1 MSLSHSLK
9 RIVALAASTLLAVS
23 TLVSFSLPARAATVG
38 TGNCVATVDN
48 ASGVSVTS
56 SGGFCFVAF
65 KTTGITYSWTKPAH
79 VSVIDLLVVAGGG
92 GGAVRHAGG
101 GGAGGLIQ
109 LTATP
114 LTASTVSI
122 SVGAGGAG
130 AAARSDNF
138 GAAGTNGTNSVVSAT
153 GLTTQTAIGGGAG
166 AQGSIGNNGGSG
178 GGGGCCATGSSSGTS
193 GQGNSGSQGQTGSF
207 NSNSFWVGGAGG
219 GAGAAATAATSSAV
233 AGIGGAGASVS
244 WITATAQSQ
253 LGVGVNSSGS
263 TFFAGGGGGGTAVF
277 GTAGGGGVGGGAA
290 GGAVNQAG
298 FDATANTGG
307 GGGGGGMF
315 TAGTSPRGG
324 NGGSGVVVIRY
335 AQTAM
340 LSYNVS
346 DINSYDASMGTAIND
361 LSPSG
366 ALDGTLV
373 TGSNGQSATLN
384 AAQGALQFN
393 GGNPNV
399 GPYIDITPNISSTP
413 FNTSGMT
420 IDFEADFGSTAENW
434 ERIIDFSEG
443 GHENDNILLGREGT
457 TSNLILSIFHGSA
470 LNQSCIFSNAIPVNS
485 GMNRWTVH
493 FDGTSCRMYK
503 NGSLVHTQA
512 FASKPL
518 ANLTWSDNFIARSN
532 WWQWDTSFEG
542 LIRSVSIF
550 EGALTPAQIQG
561 FSYKTVT
568 SDALAGGVSTIT
580 QTRFTSGSIKLP
592 TPTARPGY
600 TFTGWF
606 TSNTFATK
614 VGDPGAVYTPAS
626 NATLF
631 GGWKTVDPVGNLVMN
646 IDATN
651 ISSVPATPNNTNI
664 TSIYPGNAPMSSLS
678 IGNVTRDT
686 ANSPGALNLTSSSP
700 AFVSMGA
707 NNAATFG
714 GAMTFETWFK
724 CTAYRPGASWNI
736 IATHWFAGPTGGA
749 VTGSDWHFGIYNDR
763 LQVNAGTTLGFGNY
777 VFSSADC
784 ANNKWMLLGFSIDA
798 SSNLQIYIN
807 GQPDGAL
814 QAGKVRAS
822 TTNANLTIG
831 DGRVDSHARG
841 YYSRVRL
848 YNTALTGTQVLSNF
862 RNEATTFSLANV
874 TYSAGPNGTG
884 SDIIESYNSGTSV
897 TLRNATAPFTRTGYS
912 ISGWTT
918 SSTSGASQTN
928 ALSSATTVNADLTLY
943 PVWSANTYTLTYAY
957 NGATGGN
964 STATANFTTG
974 GTAITLPTP
983 TRTGFTFG
991 GWYAEAGF
999 TTLVSGA
1006 QSPTSSATLYA
1017 KWTQSSFTITYDYN
1031 GATGGN
1037 STVSSSFT
1045 TGGTAIT
1052 LPAPTR
1058 TGYTFGGWHA
1068 EAGLTTLVS
1077 GAQSPTADA
1086 TLYAK
1091 WNVGTYTLTYTYNGA
1106 TGGNS
1111 TVSSSFTTG
1120 GTAITLP
1127 SPTRTGYT
1135 FGGWYAEVGLT
1146 TLVSGAQSPTANA
1159 TLFAKWNAGT
1169 YTLTYTYNGAT
1180 GGNST
1185 VSSSFTTG
1193 GTAITLPSP
1202 TRTGYN
1208 FGGWFSDV
1216 AFTNSVTGTQTPSA
1230 DATLYAKWN
1239 NGIYTLTYNYNGA
1252 TAGNGTAADSFT
1264 TGGTAITLPSP
1275 TRTGYT
1281 FGGWYADAGLTTL
1294 VSGAQSPTA
1303 SGTLFAKWNAG
1314 TYTLTYTYNGATGGN
1329 STATSSFTT
1338 GGTAITLPSPTR
1350 TGYTFGGWHA
1360 DAGLT
1365 TVVSGAQSPTA
1376 NATLFAKWD
1385 AGTYTLTY
1393 TYNGATGGNSIS
1405 SASFTTGATAITLP
1419 SPTRTGYNFGGWFAE
1434 IGLTTLVSG
1443 AQSPTANATLFAKW
1457 DAGTYTL
1464 TYTYNGA
1471 TGGNANATASY
1482 TTGGTAITLPTP
1494 TRTGYTFS
1502 GWFAELAFTTAV
1514 TGAQTPSANATIYAK
1529 YTAINYGLTY
1539 NSNSATSGAVPVDAA
1554 NYNIG
1559 SKASVAGNSGN
1570 LARTGYSFAGWTLNS
1585 GGTGTVYNSGDSLL
1599 FGAASQVLYAKW
1611 TPNTYTITYNANGAT
1626 GVQANSSDSYTTAG
1640 SAVTLSAVGTMA
1652 KTGYNFGGWST
1663 TANGSA
1669 LSGAYTTAVDVTLY
1683 AVWTIRSIS
1692 VTYSKGSASSASFI
1706 SFPANTASNYATR
1719 VTLSNNVDSSVT
1731 YSSQTYAF
1739 VGWSDGTSIY
1749 QAGAQYLLGASDVT
1763 FTAIWTPAY
1772 GVRYIFNGGT
1782 AANGT
1787 SAIDAECLVVGNLC
1801 TDQQVVTA
1809 NAAPTRPGYTFTG
1822 WTDQSNNSIAA
1833 GSTFTVNI
1841 NSYLLYAGWQA
1852 INYSVTYVP
1861 NGGNTTPTQSALRY
1875 GDTFVVAAAP
1885 TRTGYIFAGWS
1896 DGSNSFGPGANYSVG
1911 LSAITLTAQW
1921 TARTY
1926 TVSFDW
1932 NGAIGSS
1939 VANQNYTVG
1948 NTGLT
1953 LPVVTN
1959 QVKDGFQFG
1968 GWAAT
1973 IGGDAVATPYIATA
1987 NTTLYAIWGQG
1998 SYSVTFTPNFAAQ
2011 ASTVTTVANGSSTVL
2026 PTLTRSNFVFDGW
2039 YTAPTGGNKVG
2050 NGGASFTP
2058 SASRQLYARWIQSSL
2073 LGVIGNLSRI
2083 STITASDTV
2092 DSTYTGSNGGSG
2104 VSVTVPRAS
2113 LPAGTVVNLDL
2124 ITDNTYAQTLLTG
2137 TNNYILSLAVS
2148 WLALDETVPDTNSG
2162 TSISLTITNPSIRA
2176 GALIYSVQNGVAT
2189 LLGTATANNTL
2200 TVQLTADP
2208 SIYVVSTVPSL
2219 PRAITSTVTSNS
2231 ATLTWTAPV
2240 SDGGATISGYTM
2252 TLNTGAVCTTL
2263 TLTCTFNNLTAG
2275 TTYTATIVATN
2286 TVGSSVSATSS
2297 FTLTTPVVVPPVVVP
2312 PIVVPPVVVP
2322 PVVVPP
2328 VVPPAIVVIPVV
2340 TAVEKVL
2347 ANNVPVLTGTRVVTP
2362 VIFNADSAKLDST
2375 DMAQIRRAAAA
2386 LEGKTGWL
2394 LITGF
2399 VKYTGKMTPKIRAL
2413 ASSRAKNVANAF
2425 LRMGVKVQIGYLGY
2439 GPKNTRSPQNND
2451 RKVEIRWIDKP
2462 TLNG

>member
-1 MSLSHSLK
+1 LSLSSSLK
-9 RIVALAASTLLAVS
+9 RIVAVAASTLLAVS

-48 ASGVSVTS
+48 SSGVSVTA

-79 VSVIDLLVVAGGG
+79 VAVIDLLVVAGGG
-92 GGAVRHAGG
+92 GGGARHAGG

-109 LTATP
+109 LTATQ

-130 AAARSDNF
+130 APASSGA
-138 GAAGTNGTNSVVSAT
+138 GAAGTNGSNSVVSAT
-153 GLTTQTAIGGGAG
+153 GFTTQTAIGGGAG
-166 AQGSIGNNGGSG
+166 TQMTVGNNGGSG
-178 GGGGCCATGSSSGTS
+178 GGGSCCVDGISSGTA
-193 GQGNSGSQGQTGSF
+193 GQGNSGSRGATGTF
-207 NSNSFWVGGAGG
+207 NGNGYWVGGAGG
-219 GAGAAATAATSSAV
+219 GAGAAATAGTSSAV
-233 AGIGGAGASVS
+233 GGIGGAGASIS
-244 WITATAQSQ
+244 WISSTARTQ
-253 LGVGVNSSGS
+253 LAVGVNSAGN

-290 GGAVNQAG
+290 GGAQGQAG
-298 FDATANTGG
+298 SDATANTGG
-307 GGGGGGMF
+307 GGGGGGMN
-315 TAGTSPRGG
+315 ADNSVPRGG

-335 AQTAM
+335 AQAAM

-346 DINSYDASMGTAIND
+346 DINSYDASVGTAIND
-361 LSPSG
+361 LSPG
-366 ALDGTLV
+366 GTLDGTLV
-373 TGSNGQSATLN
+373 TGSNGQSATLT
-384 AAQGALQFN
+384 AATGALQFN
-393 GGNPNV
+393 GGYPNV
-399 GPYIDITPNISSTP
+399 GPYIDITPNISTTP
-413 FNTSGMT
+413 FNANGMT
-420 IDFEADFGSTAENW
+420 IDFEADFGATAENW

-443 GHENDNILLGREGT
+443 GLENDNILLGREGT
-457 TSNLILSIFHGSA
+457 TNNLILSIFHGAA

-493 FDGTSCRMYK
+493 FDGTNCRMYK

-512 FASKPL
+512 FTSKPL

-532 WWQWDTSFEG
+532 WAQFDSSFEG
-542 LIRSVSIF
+542 SIRSVSIF
-550 EGALTPAQIQG
+550 EGALAPANIPA

-592 TPTARPGY
+592 TPSARPGY

-614 VGDPGAVYTPAS
+614 VGDPGAVLTPSA
-626 NATLF
+626 NVNLF
-631 GGWKTVDPVGNLVMN
+631 GAWKTVDPVGNLVMN

-664 TSIYPGNAPMSSLS
+664 TSIYPGNAPMSSSS

-700 AFVSMGA
+700 SFVSMGA

-724 CTAYRPGASWNI
+724 CTAYRPGAAWNI

-749 VTGSDWHFGIYNDR
+749 ASGSDWHFGIYNDR

-784 ANNKWMLLGFSIDA
+784 ANNKWMLLGFTIDA

-807 GQPDGAL
+807 GQPDGSL

-831 DGRVDSHARG
+831 DGRADAHARG

-874 TYSAGPNGTG
+874 TYAPGPNGTG
-884 SDIIESYNSGTSV
+884 SDIVDSYSSGTSV
-897 TLRNATAPFTRTGYS
+897 TLRNATAPITRTGYS

-918 SSTSGASQTN
+918 SSTAGASQTN
-928 ALSSATTVNADLTLY
+928 ALSSALTLNSDLTLY

-964 STATANFTTG
+964 STTTANFTTG

-983 TRTGFTFG
+983 TRTGFSFG
-991 GWYAEAGF
+991 GWHSDAGL

-1006 QSPTSSATLYA
+1006 QSPTASATLYA
-1017 KWTQSSFTITYDYN
+1017 KWTQSSFTITYAYNGATGGNSTATSSFTTGGTAVTLPTPTRTGYTFGGWYAEVGLTTLVSGAQSPTADTTLYAKWNVGTYTLTYTYNGATGGNSTLSSSFTTGGTAITLPAPTRTGYTFGGWYAEVGLTTLVSGAQSPTASATLFAKWNAGTYTLTYNYN

-1058 TGYTFGGWHA
+1058 TGYNFGGWFSDVA
-1068 EAGLTTLVS
+1068 LTTSVT
-1077 GAQSPTADA
+1077 GAQTPSADA

-1091 WNVGTYTLTYTYNGA
+1091 WNNGIYTLTYSYNGA
-1106 TGGNS
+1106 TGGNG
-1111 TVSSSFTTG
+1111 TAADSFTTG

-1127 SPTRTGYT
+1127 IPTRTGYT

-1146 TLVSGAQSPTANA
+1146 TLVSGAQSPTAS
-1159 TLFAKWNAGT
+1159 G
-1169 YTLTYTYNGAT
+1169 
-1180 GGNST
+1180 
-1185 VSSSFTTG
+1185 
-1193 GTAITLPSP
+1193 
-1202 TRTGYN
+1202 
-1208 FGGWFSDV
+1208 
-1216 AFTNSVTGTQTPSA
+1216 
-1230 DATLYAKWN
+1230 TLYAKWN
-1239 NGIYTLTYNYNGA
+1239 AATFTLTY
-1252 TAGNGTAADSFT
+1252 S
-1264 TGGTAITLPSP
+1264 
-1275 TRTGYT
+1275 
-1281 FGGWYADAGLTTL
+1281 
-1294 VSGAQSPTA
+1294 
-1303 SGTLFAKWNAG
+1303 
-1314 TYTLTYTYNGATGGN
+1314 
-1329 STATSSFTT
+1329 
-1338 GGTAITLPSPTR
+1338 
-1350 TGYTFGGWHA
+1350 
-1360 DAGLT
+1360 
-1365 TVVSGAQSPTA
+1365 
-1376 NATLFAKWD
+1376 
-1385 AGTYTLTY
+1385 
-1393 TYNGATGGNSIS
+1393 
-1405 SASFTTGATAITLP
+1405 
-1419 SPTRTGYNFGGWFAE
+1419 
-1434 IGLTTLVSG
+1434 
-1443 AQSPTANATLFAKW
+1443 
-1457 DAGTYTL
+1457 
-1464 TYTYNGA
+1464 YNGA

-1494 TRTGYTFS
+1494 TRTGYTFN
-1502 GWFAELAFTTAV
+1502 GWFAESTFATAV

-1539 NSNSATSGAVPVDAA
+1539 NANSATSGAVPVDAT

-1559 SKASVAGNSGN
+1559 SNASVSGNSGN
-1570 LARTGYSFAGWTLNS
+1570 LVRTGYSFAGWTLNS

-1599 FGAASQVLYAKW
+1599 FGAAAQVLYAKW
-1611 TPNTYTITYNANGAT
+1611 AANTYTITYNVNGAT
-1626 GVQANSSDSYTTAG
+1626 GTQANSSDSYTTAG
-1640 SAVTLSAVGTMA
+1640 SAVTLSAVGSMV

-1663 TANGSA
+1663 TANGAA

-1683 AVWTIRSIS
+1683 AVWTIRSIN

-1749 QAGAQYLLGASDVT
+1749 QSGAQYLLGATDVT

-1833 GSTFTVNI
+1833 GSTFTVTI

-1861 NGGNTTPTQSALRY
+1861 NGGNLTPTQSALRY
-1875 GDTFVVAAAP
+1875 GDTFALAAAP

-1896 DGSNSFGPGANYSVG
+1896 DGSNTFGSGANYSVG

-1921 TARTY
+1921 TPRTY

-1932 NGAIGSS
+1932 NGSIGSS
-1939 VANQNYTVG
+1939 VASQSYTVG
-1948 NTGLT
+1948 TTGLT
-1953 LPVVTN
+1953 LPGVGN

-1973 IGGDAVATPYIATA
+1973 VGGDAVATPYVATA

-1998 SYSVTFTPNFAAQ
+1998 SYSVTYTPNFGSQ
-2011 ASTVTTVANGSSTVL
+2011 ASNVVTVANGSSTVL
-2026 PTLTRSNFVFDGW
+2026 PTLTRNNFVFDGW
-2039 YTAPTGGNKVG
+2039 FTAPTGGSKVG
-2050 NGGASFTP
+2050 NGGANYTP
-2058 SASRQLYARWIQSSL
+2058 SASRQLYARWTQSSL
-2073 LGVIGNLSRI
+2073 LGVIGNLNRI

-2124 ITDNTYAQTLLTG
+2124 ITDNSYAQTLLTG

-2219 PRAITSTVTSNS
+2219 PRTVTSMVTSNS

-2240 SDGGATISGYTM
+2240 SDGGATISGYTV

-2263 TLTCTFNNLTAG
+2263 TLTCTFNNLIAG

-2286 TVGSSVSATSS
+2286 TVGSSVSVSTS
-2297 FTLTTPVVVPPVVVP
+2297 FTPTAPIVSPPV
-2312 PIVVPPVVVP
+2312 VVPPVVVP

-2328 VVPPAIVVIPVV
+2328 VVSPPAIVVIPVV

-2347 ANNVPVLTGTRVVTP
+2347 ANNVPVLAGTRVVSP
-2362 VIFNADSAKLDST
+2362 VVFNADSAKLDSV

-2386 LEGKTGWL
+2386 LEGRTGWL

-2413 ASSRAKNVANAF
+2413 ASNRAKNVANAF
-2425 LRMGVKVQIGYLGY
+2425 LKMGVKVQIGYLGY
-2439 GPKNTRSPQNND
+2439 GPKNTKSPQNND

>member
-1 MSLSHSLK
+1 M
-9 RIVALAASTLLAVS
+9 
-23 TLVSFSLPARAATVG
+23 
-38 TGNCVATVDN
+38 
-48 ASGVSVTS
+48 
-56 SGGFCFVAF
+56 
-65 KTTGITYSWTKPAH
+65 
-79 VSVIDLLVVAGGG
+79 
-92 GGAVRHAGG
+92 
-101 GGAGGLIQ
+101 
-109 LTATP
+109 
-114 LTASTVSI
+114 
-122 SVGAGGAG
+122 
-130 AAARSDNF
+130 
-138 GAAGTNGTNSVVSAT
+138 
-153 GLTTQTAIGGGAG
+153 
-166 AQGSIGNNGGSG
+166 
-178 GGGGCCATGSSSGTS
+178 
-193 GQGNSGSQGQTGSF
+193 
-207 NSNSFWVGGAGG
+207 
-219 GAGAAATAATSSAV
+219 AATSSAV
-233 AGIGGAGASVS
+233 GGIGGAGASIS
-244 WITATAQSQ
+244 WISSTARTQ
-253 LGVGVNSSGS
+253 LAVGVNSAGS

-290 GGAVNQAG
+290 GGAQGQAG
-298 FDATANTGG
+298 SDATANTGG
-307 GGGGGGMF
+307 GGGGGGMN
-315 TAGTSPRGG
+315 ADNSVPRGG

-335 AQTAM
+335 AQAAM

-346 DINSYDASMGTAIND
+346 DINSYDASVGTAIND
-361 LSPSG
+361 LSPTG
-366 ALDGTLV
+366 TLDGTLV

-443 GHENDNILLGREGT
+443 GHENDNILLGRDGT
-457 TSNLILSIFHGSA
+457 TSNLILSIFHGSV
-470 LNQSCIFSNAIPVNS
+470 LNQSCRFDNAIPVNS

-532 WWQWDTSFEG
+532 WWQWDSSFEG

-580 QTRFTSGSIKLP
+580 QTRFTSGSVKLP
-592 TPTARPGY
+592 TPAARPGY

-614 VGDPGAVYTPAS
+614 VGDPGAVFTPSA
-626 NATLF
+626 NVTLF
-631 GGWKTVDPVGNLVMN
+631 GAWKTVDPVGNLVMN

-664 TSIYPGNAPMSSLS
+664 TSIYPGNAPMTSSS

-686 ANSPGALNLTSSSP
+686 ANSPGALNLTSSTS

-707 NNAATFG
+707 NNAATFA

-736 IATHWFAGPTGGA
+736 IATHWFTSPTGGA
-749 VTGSDWHFGIYNDR
+749 ASGSDWHFGIYNDR
-763 LQVNAGTTLGFGNY
+763 LQVNAGATLGFGDY

-798 SSNLQIYIN
+798 SNNLQIYIN

-814 QAGKVRAS
+814 QAGKVRVS

-831 DGRVDSHARG
+831 DGRVDMHARG

-862 RNEATTFSLANV
+862 RNEATTFSLANL
-874 TYSAGPNGTG
+874 TYAAGPNGTG
-884 SDIIESYNSGTSV
+884 SDIVESYNSGTSV

-964 STATANFTTG
+964 STTSANFTTG

-991 GWYAEAGF
+991 GWYAEAGL

-1052 LPAPTR
+1052 LPSPTR
-1058 TGYTFGGWHA
+1058 TGYTFGGWFA

-1111 TVSSSFTTG
+1111 TVSSSFTIG

-1135 FGGWYAEVGLT
+1135 FGGWYAEAGFT

-1159 TLFAKWNAGT
+1159 TLFAKWDVGTYTLTYTYNGATGGNANATASFTTGGTAITLPAPTRTGYTFGGWFAEAGFTTLVSGVQSPTANATLFAKWNVGT

-1185 VSSSFTTG
+1185 VSSSFTTE

-1208 FGGWFSDV
+1208 FGGWFSDA
-1216 AFTNSVTGTQTPSA
+1216 AFTTSVTGTQTPSA
-1230 DATLYAKWN
+1230 NATLYAKWN

-1281 FGGWYADAGLTTL
+1281 FGGWYAEAGLTTL

-1303 SGTLFAKWNAG
+1303 SGTLFAKWDAG

-1329 STATSSFTT
+1329 STVSSSFTT

-1350 TGYTFGGWHA
+1350 TGYTFGGW
-1360 DAGLT
+1360 
-1365 TVVSGAQSPTA
+1365 
-1376 NATLFAKWD
+1376 
-1385 AGTYTLTY
+1385 Y
-1393 TYNGATGGNSIS
+1393 
-1405 SASFTTGATAITLP
+1405 
-1419 SPTRTGYNFGGWFAE
+1419 AE
-1434 IGLTTLVSG
+1434 AGLTTLVSG

-1471 TGGNANATASY
+1471 TGGNSITSASFTTGGTAITLPSPTRTGYNFGGWFAEAGFTTLVSGVQSPTASATLFAKWDAGTYTLTYIYNGATGGNANATASY

-1494 TRTGYTFS
+1494 TRTGYTFN
-1502 GWFAELAFTTAV
+1502 GWFAEPAFTTAV
-1514 TGAQTPSANATIYAK
+1514 TGTQTPSANATIYAK

-1539 NSNSATSGAVPVDAA
+1539 NSNSATSGAVPVDAT

-1559 SKASVAGNSGN
+1559 SNASVAGNSGN

-1599 FGAASQVLYAKW
+1599 FGAAGQVLYAKW
-1611 TPNTYTITYNANGAT
+1611 TANTYTISYNVNGAT
-1626 GVQANSSDSYTTAG
+1626 GTQANSSDSYTTAG

-1683 AVWTIRSIS
+1683 AVWTIRSIN

-1706 SFPANTASNYATR
+1706 SFAANTASNYATR

-1861 NGGNTTPTQSALRY
+1861 NGGNATPTQTALRY
-1875 GDTFVVAAAP
+1875 GDTFALAAAP

-1921 TARTY
+1921 TPRTY

-1939 VANQNYTVG
+1939 VATQNYTVG

-1973 IGGDAVATPYIATA
+1973 VGGDAVATPYIATA

-1998 SYSVTFTPNFAAQ
+1998 SYTVTFTPNFAAQ

-2026 PTLTRSNFVFDGW
+2026 PTLTRSNFIFDGW
-2039 YTAPTGGNKVG
+2039 FTAPTGGSKVG
-2050 NGGASFTP
+2050 NGGENYTP
-2058 SASRQLYARWIQSSL
+2058 SASRQLYARWTQASL
-2073 LGVIGNLSRI
+2073 LGVIGNLNRI

-2312 PIVVPPVVVP
+2312 PVVVPPVVVP

-2347 ANNVPVLTGTRVVTP
+2347 ANNVPVLSGSRVVSP

-2439 GPKNTRSPQNND
+2439 GPKNTKSPQNND